1 MASVNVALSVL
12 LWDMHTI
19 FPDNVYADGNS
30 FRCMAHNG
38 THTYKDCPLFSIFS
52 NWIHLIEW
60 MPSMEKKGLIVLFF
74 LLWNCPLFLG
84 HRLWWTL
91 ECVNEF
97 PVNSSLCGSRLC
109 HTHTH
114 TLYVLFAV
122 PLLGCPYEGELWDC
136 WHCQIAVCWR
146 RTFKF
151 V

>member
-1 MASVNVALSVL
+1 MLPCLSF

-30 FRCMAHNG
+30 FRCMGHNG
-38 THTYKDCPLFSIFS
+38 IHTYKDCSVFS

-84 HRLWWTL
+84 HRLRWTL

-97 PVNSSLCGSRLC
+97 PVNSSLCVSSSHLC

-114 TLYVLFAV
+114 THCMYYLRSPSLAALMKGNYGIVGTAKLLFV
-122 PLLGCPYEGELWDC
+122 GGEPSSL
-136 WHCQIAVCWR
+136 
-146 RTFKF
+146 FKGPF
-151 V
+151 